1 MELMPSY
8 EPRMVRFG
16 VFEVDLRAGELRRNG
31 VKVKVQNQPFQI
43 LSMLLERPGEIIT
56 RDEMQARLWSAETF
70 VDFDHGLNSAIRRLR
85 DALGDSAEEPTF
97 VETLGRRGYRFV
109 FPVEKPRVE
118 QPKRSEGYESEGLAE
133 VVSISGPAPEEV
145 SPVPVLELVSPA
157 PVPPVQ
163 RPWKLKA
170 ALACGALVVLA
181 SLVPL
186 SNENSYLSRTRL
198 GESARHLLLI
208 EHAATPTITQRR
220 LTANPSDTP
229 VANGVISPDGKY
241 LAFTDGSGF
250 YIRQLAGGE
259 THAIPLPEGFEPRPE
274 SWFPDSVHLVVSVFH
289 DLERKPPNLWEI
301 SILGGTP
308 RRLAEE
314 GSSAR
319 VSPDGS
325 KIAFLKGPWDNQE
338 IWLMEPDGNGARKI
352 LDAGDE
358 WFGPVAWAPDAKR
371 FAYIRGANSTIPDRF
386 WKRIDVY
393 DLAQGRSERVLSE
406 VRLGDHIAW
415 MKTGRLIYAVHEAEP
430 NQGDINLWAIQLKAD
445 SGLPSGRPVR
455 ITNDRDAIAGL
466 SADAAGNRLAL
477 LRSNSQADVYVADV
491 EERGER
497 LSAPRRLTLDQ
508 RDDYPTTWTP
518 DSKTVLFLSDR
529 DGPFRIFKQ
538 DIGQTQSELLVG
550 GDDIVIMAPRLTPDG
565 LSALYLVTAKRKDL
579 PDNRRLMRVPL
590 AGGASQVV
598 VEGPEIMGYQCAR
611 LPSKLCIY
619 GQIESNSD
627 GYRFFTFDPAGGKGT
642 ELLAGKVKK
651 RYAMNNWSLSPDG
664 KYLVTAKGLTPT
676 DDIALRIIKLADG
689 TEQLIPVPQIKL
701 LMGMEWSADSSSIWV
716 GGFMGRGA
724 GGARSGLLN
733 VRLNGSVK
741 VALRGLNPGVLWGVP
756 SPDGQR
762 LALLG
767 NTESSN
773 MWLLE
778 NF

>member
-1 MELMPSY
+1 
-8 EPRMVRFG
+8 
-16 VFEVDLRAGELRRNG
+16 
-31 VKVKVQNQPFQI
+31 
-43 LSMLLERPGEIIT
+43 
-56 RDEMQARLWSAETF
+56 
-70 VDFDHGLNSAIRRLR
+70 
-85 DALGDSAEEPTF
+85 
-97 VETLGRRGYRFV
+97 
-109 FPVEKPRVE
+109 
-118 QPKRSEGYESEGLAE
+118 
-133 VVSISGPAPEEV
+133 
-145 SPVPVLELVSPA
+145 
-157 PVPPVQ
+157 
-163 RPWKLKA
+163 
-170 ALACGALVVLA
+170 
-181 SLVPL
+181 
-186 SNENSYLSRTRL
+186 
-198 GESARHLLLI
+198 
-208 EHAATPTITQRR
+208 
-220 LTANPSDTP
+220 
-229 VANGVISPDGKY
+229 
-241 LAFTDGSGF
+241 
-250 YIRQLAGGE
+250 
-259 THAIPLPEGFEPRPE
+259 
-274 SWFPDSVHLVVSVFH
+274 
-289 DLERKPPNLWEI
+289 
-301 SILGGTP
+301 
-308 RRLAEE
+308 
-314 GSSAR
+314 
-319 VSPDGS
+319 
-325 KIAFLKGPWDNQE
+325 
-338 IWLMEPDGNGARKI
+338 
-352 LDAGDE
+352 
-358 WFGPVAWAPDAKR
+358 
-371 FAYIRGANSTIPDRF
+371 
-386 WKRIDVY
+386 
-393 DLAQGRSERVLSE
+393 
-406 VRLGDHIAW
+406 
-415 MKTGRLIYAVHEAEP
+415 
-430 NQGDINLWAIQLKAD
+430 
-445 SGLPSGRPVR
+445 VR